1 MNHQICL
8 SERHFWLQCGKQ
20 TRGEAKTDD
29 IDRRRLSHHAGDKW
43 EEPGPQ
49 SRGRDG
55 DMHGVESGRFVP
67 CGCLHEARVRDDIN
81 IENEMNGGWLVEVGN

>member
-1 MNHQICL
+1 MNHEICL

-29 IDRRRLSHHAGDKW
+29 IDRRRLSHRAGDKW

-55 DMHGVESGRFVP
+55 DMHGVESG
-67 CGCLHEARVRDDIN
+67 GDSLH
-81 IENEMNGGWLVEVGN
+81 VGVCKRRESGMT